1 MHESGA
7 RSVLSTTPRSIYCAP
22 ELNRDILP
30 SEALPA
36 CLFTSLSLSSLWR
49 LNSQTNLVILCQLR
63 SKVKCQPPS
72 AQVKSQ
78 MSASTSLFASSYCAE
93 AELPFH
99 GRPFLSIREGGQPPA
114 STFFCQLLPVI
125 LSVHL
130 SFLQVP
136 PGLAW
141 HTTICASLRG
151 VAHIQQ
157 LC

>member
-36 CLFTSLSLSSLWR
+36 CLLTSLSHLAVEIQHPNESS
-49 LNSQTNLVILCQLR
+49 
-63 SKVKCQPPS
+63 QPVS

>member
-36 CLFTSLSLSSLWR
+36 CLLTSLSLLSVEIELPNESS
-49 LNSQTNLVILCQLR
+49 
-63 SKVKCQPPS
+63 QPVS

>member
-36 CLFTSLSLSSLWR
+36 CLFTSLSLLSVEIELPNESS
-49 LNSQTNLVILCQLR
+49 
-63 SKVKCQPPS
+63 QPVS

>member
-30 SEALPA
+30 SEALPT
-36 CLFTSLSLSSLWR
+36 CLLTSLSLLSVAIEHPNESSHP
-49 LNSQTNLVILCQLR
+49 V
-63 SKVKCQPPS
+63 S